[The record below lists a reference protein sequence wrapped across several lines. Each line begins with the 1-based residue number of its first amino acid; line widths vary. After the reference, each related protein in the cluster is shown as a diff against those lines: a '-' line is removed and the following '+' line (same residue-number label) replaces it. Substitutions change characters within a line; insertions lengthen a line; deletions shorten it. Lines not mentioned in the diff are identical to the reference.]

1 MAAIVPL
8 ENSGGTRLKAP
19 HTLSILAL
27 ALLIALSTR
36 LDAVVSFAPGDV
48 FVSLETG
55 PIQWHLPDGTLRS
68 ILVPTVPGWGEGM
81 AFDASGNLHVAR
93 WCIEGPCEHTG
104 NTIEKFNVL
113 GQSMGAVGKN
123 FNCNPHTIDFD
134 AAGDAY
140 VGQAG
145 CRRTIM
151 KFVQSEIDP
160 TEHVVAIENQGVFW
174 MDLAADGCTMFY
186 TSIGPNVKRFDMCTD
201 TQLAD
206 FNLEPLPGGTTHDL
220 RVLPD
225 GGVLVSSGLV
235 VARLDQ
241 FGVLAQTYA
250 VPGENTLWAGLDLA
264 ANGTFW
270 AANYYSSNIHKFNL
284 EDGAH
289 LTSFNTGTPPN
300 TAVAVRVMP

>member
-1 MAAIVPL
+1 M
-8 ENSGGTRLKAP
+8 LKP
-19 HTLSILAL
+19 PCKISLLLL
-27 ALLIALSTR
+27 ALLIPSSIQLE
-36 LDAVVSFAPGDV
+36 AVVSFAPGDV
-48 FVSLETG
+48 FVSLEPG
-55 PIQWHLPDGTLRS
+55 PVQWHLPDGTLRAV
-68 ILVPTVPGWGEGM
+68 LVPTVPGLGEGM
-81 AFDASGNLHVAR
+81 AFDAPGNLHVAR
-93 WCIEGPCEHTG
+93 WCVDGPCENTG
-104 NTIEKFNVL
+104 NTIEKFSVL
-113 GQSMGAVGKN
+113 GVSMGEVGSG

-134 AAGDAY
+134 SIGTAY

-151 KFVQSEIDP
+151 KFVQSEIEP
-160 TEHVVAIENQGVFW
+160 TEHTVAVENGGVFW
-174 MDLAADGCTMFY
+174 MDLAPDDCTMFY
-186 TSIGPNVKRFDMCTD
+186 TSVGPNVKRFDMCTD
-201 TQLAD
+201 TQLPD
-206 FNLEPLPGGTTHDL
+206 FNVAPLPGGFTHDL

-235 VARLDQ
+235 IARLDQ
-241 FGVLAQTYA
+241 FGVLARTYQ

-264 ANGTFW
+264 ADGAFW